1 MVVITQAL
9 LMRCFN
15 KIGFIALPLK
25 WVLFRYDCTFYVCII
40 ANSRSDQLHLV
51 LVVVVLSAHV
61 HSYTWSVKLCSC
73 TFNMTDSKACLLKF
87 ALVASFLF
95 GLLLFKSKGKDVDK
109 FTKTKNDDRLCQPK
123 TRVAFAK
130 THKTGSST
138 IQVNHFHIISSYG
151 TKKTFQTDVKLSLY
165 VT

>member
-1 MVVITQAL
+1 MLTTKAL

-15 KIGFIALPLK
+15 NIGLIAIALLVVCSVQVRLY
-25 WVLFRYDCTFYVCII
+25 VLCILC

-51 LVVVVLSAHV
+51 LVIVVLFAQV

-87 ALVASFLF
+87 VLVASVLF
-95 GLLLFKSKGKDVDK
+95 GLLLFKSKGRGIDK
-109 FTKTKNDDRLCQPK
+109 ITKTENNERACRPK
-123 TRVAFAK
+123 TRIAFAK

-151 TKKTFQTDVKLSLY
+151 AK
-165 VT
+165 

>member
-1 MVVITQAL
+1 MCVCTYMPTVDLTS
-9 LMRCFN
+9 
-15 KIGFIALPLK
+15 FI
-25 WVLFRYDCTFYVCII
+25 YII
-40 ANSRSDQLHLV
+40 
-51 LVVVVLSAHV
+51 VVVFSVHV

-87 ALVASFLF
+87 VLVASVLF

-138 IQVNHFHIISSYG
+138 IQVNHILIVSSYG
-151 TKKTFQTDVKLSLY
+151 AK
-165 VT
+165 

>member
-1 MVVITQAL
+1 M
-9 LMRCFN
+9 
-15 KIGFIALPLK
+15 
-25 WVLFRYDCTFYVCII
+25 FRYDCSFYARIH
-40 ANSRSDQLHLV
+40 ANSISDQLHLV
-51 LVVVVLSAHV
+51 VVVHFAHV
-61 HSYTWSVKLCSC
+61 HFYTWSVKLCSC
-73 TFNMTDSKACLLKF
+73 TFNMTDSKACLLKYV
-87 ALVASFLF
+87 LVASFLF
-95 GLLLFKSKGKDVDK
+95 GLFLFKSKGRGIDK
-109 FTKTKNDDRLCQPK
+109 ITKTENNDRLCQPK